1 MSDMKE
7 AGVVKAQLADRE
19 HSALDGSLFQSSS
32 YETILTKV
40 GYADKN
46 EPATIS
52 IYASTFENKDYI
64 EDLIKEYNSSVDD
77 KGQIRY
83 TDYMGI
89 MLSSVT
95 DIINAV
101 SYVLIG
107 FVSVSL
113 IVSSIKSRKS
123 ASCALWARPN
133 ATYRACSTPKRSSSV
148 SPPALWVFA

>member
-64 EDLIKEYNSSVDD
+64 SKNTTLPSTTKSKSD
-77 KGQIRY
+77 
-83 TDYMGI
+83 TP
-89 MLSSVT
+89 
-95 DIINAV
+95 IIWA
-101 SYVLIG
+101 LC
-107 FVSVSL
+107 SL
-113 IVSSIKSRKS
+113 R
-123 ASCALWARPN
+123 
-133 ATYRACSTPKRSSSV
+133 
-148 SPPALWVFA
+148 